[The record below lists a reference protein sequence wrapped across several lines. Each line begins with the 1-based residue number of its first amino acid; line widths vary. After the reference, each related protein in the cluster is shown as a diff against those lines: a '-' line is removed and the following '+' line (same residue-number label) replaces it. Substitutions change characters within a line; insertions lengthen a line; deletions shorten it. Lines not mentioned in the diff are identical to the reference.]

1 MTKHADPG
9 ERPGDWLIYRGEGT
23 PHDGLR
29 ALPEPPPWR
38 RFDRGRSAPGL
49 GPGALERAV
58 SYRPDPNVIT
68 MVNVALHLR
77 RPLLVTGKPGTGKS
91 TLAFNVAH
99 ELGLG
104 PVLYWPITSR
114 ATLEHGL
121 YRYDA
126 IGRLHET
133 SLRQA
138 TASGAAAQA
147 PDIGRYI
154 RLGPLGTALLPR
166 ERPRVLLIDE
176 LDKSDIDL
184 PNDLLNVFEEG
195 GFTVPELERLPEED
209 EVVHVLPAKGNDR
222 VPVTRGKVQCS
233 AFPLVVITSNGER
246 EFPPA
251 FLRRCVRLVI
261 EPPDAQRLAE
271 IVEAH
276 FGPEARQAST
286 DLIND
291 FLSRREHGDLAT
303 DQLLNAVYLCTS
315 GSRPPE
321 GTLQEMI
328 ESILRPLGT
337 AGSG

>member
-1 MTKHADPG
+1 MTTQRSVPDG
-9 ERPGDWLIYRGEGT
+9 GRDDWLVYRGDGT
-23 PHDGLR
+23 THDGLR
-29 ALPEPPPWR
+29 RLPDPPPWR
-38 RFDRGRSAPGL
+38 RFERDGDTAL
-49 GPGALERAV
+49 GPGGTARAL
-58 SYRPDPNVIT
+58 SYRPPRNAVT

-91 TLAFNVAH
+91 TLAHNVAH

-104 PVLYWPITSR
+104 PVLYWPISSR
-114 ATLEHGL
+114 ATLEEGL

-138 TASGAAAQA
+138 VASGAAAKA

-154 RLGPLGTALLPR
+154 RLGPLGTALLPSA
-166 ERPRVLLIDE
+166 RPRVLLIDE

-209 EVVHVLPAKGNDR
+209 EVVRVLSAEGGER
-222 VPVTRGKVQCS
+222 VPVTRGRVQCT
-233 AFPLVVITSNGER
+233 AFPLVIITSNGER

-261 EPPDAQRLAE
+261 EAPDARELAA

-276 FGPEARQAST
+276 LGPEARASST
-286 DLIND
+286 ELINE
-291 FLSRREHGDLAT
+291 FLRRGDHGDLST

-321 GTLQEMI
+321 QTLQETI
-328 ESILRPLGT
+328 EAILRPLN
-337 AGSG
+337 ASGPE

>member
-1 MTKHADPG
+1 MTKQPVTDEEA
-9 ERPGDWLIYRGEGT
+9 GDWLIYRGEGT
-23 PHDGLR
+23 RHDGLR
-29 ALPEPPPWR
+29 NLPEPPPWR
-38 RFDRGRSAPGL
+38 AFGRGGPGSAL
-49 GPGALERAV
+49 GPDALERAA
-58 SYRPDPNVIT
+58 SYRPDQNVVT

-91 TLAFNVAH
+91 TLAYHVAH

-104 PVLYWPITSR
+104 PVLYWPITSH
-114 ATLEHGL
+114 ATLEQGL

-138 TASGAAAQA
+138 VTPGAPMEA

-154 RLGPLGTALLPR
+154 RLGPLGTALLPQD
-166 ERPRVLLIDE
+166 RPRILLIDE

-195 GFTVPELERLPEED
+195 GFTIPELERLPDDE
-209 EVVHVLPAKGNDR
+209 EVVHVLSTRGNER
-222 VPVTRGKVQCS
+222 VPVARGKVQCRE
-233 AFPLVVITSNGER
+233 FPLVVITSNGER

-251 FLRRCVRLVI
+251 FLRRCLRLVI
-261 EPPDAQRLAE
+261 EPPDSQRLAE

-276 FGPEARQAST
+276 FGRDARNAST

-315 GSRPPE
+315 GSRPPD
-321 GTLQEMI
+321 GTLQEML
-328 ESILRPLGT
+328 ESVLRPLGMT
-337 AGSG
+337 GPG

>member
-1 MTKHADPG
+1 MTKRAVPDREAG
-9 ERPGDWLIYRGEGT
+9 GWLVYRGDGT

-29 ALPEPPPWR
+29 DLPAPPPWR
-38 RFDRGRSAPGL
+38 RFTRNVSGPGP
-49 GPGALERAV
+49 GPGALERAA
-58 SYRPDPNVIT
+58 SYRPDQNVVT

-91 TLAFNVAH
+91 TLAYHVAH

-104 PVLYWPITSR
+104 SVLYWPITSR
-114 ATLEHGL
+114 ATLGDGL

-138 TASGAAAQA
+138 VAPHSAATA

-166 ERPRVLLIDE
+166 DRPRVLLIDE

-195 GFTVPELERLPEED
+195 GFDIPELERLPEED
-209 EVVHVLPAKGNDR
+209 EVVNVMLANGNER
-222 VPVTRGKVQCS
+222 VAVNRGKVQCTE
-233 AFPLVVITSNGER
+233 FPLVIITSNGER

-251 FLRRCVRLVI
+251 FLRRCLRLVI
-261 EPPDAQRLAE
+261 EPPGFRRLAE

-276 FGPEARQAST
+276 FGGDARDAST
-286 DLIND
+286 DLINE
-291 FLSRREHGDLAT
+291 FLRRREHGDLAT

-321 GTLQEMI
+321 GTLQEML
-328 ESILRPLGT
+328 ESILRPLGAT
-337 AGSG
+337 GPE